1 MSSEQQFRNAQRIRI
16 VIADDHRLFRDGLR
30 RLLELE
36 TDVSIVGEA
45 TNGEEAV
52 SVVLE
57 TDPDIVLLD
66 INMPK
71 LNGAEVIKRIRSFPD
86 NPVSSKFVAITA
98 YDDDE
103 HVASLSGIGI
113 SGYILKSSSMSDV
126 MIALRSIHG
135 GETYVDPKVAGKMLA
150 SFQRHKEE
158 QDIESLLTT
167 RERDVL
173 YWLSQG
179 FNNIEIA
186 EKMVLSEKT
195 VKNHVSHLL
204 KKLNLNDRT
213 KAAVLAWRLG
223 LVKNPPENS

>member
-1 MSSEQQFRNAQRIRI
+1 MRI
-16 VIADDHRLFRDGLR
+16 VLADDHRLFRDGLR

-52 SVVLE
+52 STILA
-57 TDPDIVLLD
+57 TNPDIVLLD

-71 LNGAEVIKRIRSFPD
+71 LSGAEVIKRVRSFTD
-86 NPVSSKFVAITA
+86 RHISSKFVAITA
-98 YDDDE
+98 YDDDD
-103 HVASLSGIGI
+103 HVSSLTGIGI
-113 SGYILKSSSMSDV
+113 SGYILKTSSMTDLMS
-126 MIALRSIHG
+126 ALRAIQG
-135 GETYVDPKVAGKMLA
+135 GETYVDPKVAGRLLT
-150 SFQRHKEE
+150 SFQKHREE
-158 QDIESLLTT
+158 QDVVALLTN

-179 FNNIEIA
+179 FNNAEIA

-223 LVKNPPENS
+223 LVKRPPEIA